1 LEITLEKIAEIVG
14 GEVLGDKGF
23 VITGINSLDDAEPS
37 EISFL
42 ANRRYAAAIKKTRA
56 GAILISRDD
65 PSFKGVK
72 VLVSSPELSYAKVAA
87 IFAPPLSRH
96 PGVSK
101 EAVIH
106 ENSLIGKDVSIYP
119 LVYVGEGA
127 EIGDETTIF
136 PGVFIG
142 ERVKIG
148 KRSLIYPNVTIL
160 RDCLIGNEVI
170 IHSGTVIGDDGFGFV
185 RDGAS
190 SIKIPQTGIVQIDDN
205 VEIGVNNCIDRA
217 ALGKTWIKRGVKTD
231 NLVQIAHNVVIGE
244 DSVIVAQAGISGS
257 CHIGREVI
265 IGGQVGII
273 DHIEIG
279 DKAMI
284 AAQSGI
290 VKSIPPGEVV
300 SGSPAISHRLN
311 LKTSSLTTRLPEF
324 NQRLRDLEKKVE
336 ELEKQSEKEQV

>member
-1 LEITLEKIAEIVG
+1 MEITLEKIAEIVG
-14 GEVLGDKGF
+14 GEVLGDKSF

-96 PGVSK
+96 PRVSR

-185 RDGAS
+185 RDGTS

-205 VEIGVNNCIDRA
+205 VEIGVNNCVDRA

-279 DKAMI
+279 DRAMI

-300 SGSPAISHRLN
+300 SGSPAISHRLH
-311 LKTSSLTTRLPEF
+311 LKTSSLTKRLPEF
-324 NQRLRDLEKKVE
+324 NQRLRDLEKKIE
-336 ELEKQSEKEQV
+336 ELEKQSEKDEV